1 MDRTCVCGTQNLG
14 SIPSGSTMKY
24 LGIDYG
30 KKYIGLAV
38 SDDSGVMAFPLHV
51 LKNNKTVIAVIQKI
65 CKEREIGQI
74 IIGDSVDQKGEKN
87 NIAEDAEK
95 FAKMIDLETGLKIAY
110 EKEGFTSAHARHG
123 GGETVGRIDAA
134 AAALILQRFLDRVNK

>member
-1 MDRTCVCGTQNLG
+1 
-14 SIPSGSTMKY
+14 MKY
-24 LGIDYG
+24 LAVDYG

-51 LKNNKTVIAVIQKI
+51 LKNNKTVIPVIQKI
-65 CKEREIGQI
+65 CKERDIGQI

-95 FAKMIDLETGLKIAY
+95 FAKMLEKDTGLKIAY
-110 EKEGFTSAHARHG
+110 EKEQFTSAHARHG

-134 AAALILQRFLDRVNK
+134 AAALILQRFLDKINK